1 MPKNLTELAQMI
13 SKRDG
18 ISFNEAMASVDE
30 CATEMEAAFMRGSL
44 NAAEDALRD
53 CLGLEL
59 DYLDLFIN

>member
-18 ISFNEAMASVDE
+18 ISFNEAMACVDE

-44 NAAEDALRD
+44 NAAEDILRET
-53 CLGLEL
+53 LQLEP
-59 DYLDLFIN
+59 DYLDLFIF